1 MFSSADEPALDPSA
15 DDLHLDAASVADPQ
29 AVYQALLS
37 LKGRLEILERRTSES
52 APMEGLVHR
61 LVAVE
66 AALQE
71 LHQKDQQVRNKAFV
85 SNDSVPERDG
95 TIENTRERRF
105 EVLEARLGSIE
116 QLLVSEAGG
125 FLSPKPSNPLSPKS
139 PNPFCPR
146 DTNANALL
154 SPKPSNPARSS
165 SSRVASFERRLG
177 GLEARLEALAAN
189 ESSGASAL
197 AEVRARVQGLDKR
210 VQGLHRNVDLEAQL
224 SKRVATAE
232 WRLEQVRRPCPSL
245 RLISFQSL

>member
-1 MFSSADEPALDPSA
+1 LDPST

-29 AVYQALLS
+29 AVSQALLS
-37 LKGRLEILERRTSES
+37 LKGRLEVLERRTSES
-52 APMEGLVHR
+52 SPMEGLVHR

-66 AALQE
+66 AGLQE
-71 LHQKDQQVRNKAFV
+71 LHKENQQGKNKAFGR
-85 SNDSVPERDG
+85 NDSVPERDG
-95 TIENTRERRF
+95 TFENTRERRF
-105 EVLEARLGSIE
+105 EVLEARLGSVE
-116 QLLVSEAGG
+116 QLLLSEAGG
-125 FLSPKPSNPLSPKS
+125 FLSPRSSNPLSPKS

-146 DTNANALL
+146 DTNASALL
-154 SPKPSNPARSS
+154 SPKPSNPARTS

-197 AEVRARVQGLDKR
+197 AEVRARVHGLDKR

-232 WRLEQVRRPCPSL
+232 WRLEQVRCTCPSL
-245 RLISFQSL
+245 RFRFNRFEIDSAV